1 MFKNIIVALFVSE
14 AAAVAHHHHHHHKYR
29 PNSAQSPWHE
39 DYEQAPQAP
48 LVTSHTHYQVPAMG
62 FANDMVP
69 KSSKEP
75 WTYPT
80 SLTQARSDPICSS
93 AGCTQY
99 EHPAPPKGHPMDYF
113 VPSFGR
119 DPDMEGTEDSID
131 IAQKMIGHK
140 IIMGTDESKA
150 KWHNVAKDTLYN
162 YHPELDYDIRV
173 SNTNEAAAEQTLGT
187 SMYP

>member
-1 MFKNIIVALFVSE
+1 MFKTIIVALFASE
-14 AAAVAHHHHHHHKYR
+14 ASAVSHHHHHHH
-29 PNSAQSPWHE
+29 H
-39 DYEQAPQAP
+39 
-48 LVTSHTHYQVPAMG
+48 QVPAMG
-62 FANDMVP
+62 LHRQAPNMFAQ
-69 KSSKEP
+69 SR
-75 WTYPT
+75 
-80 SLTQARSDPICSS
+80 LRLRSDPICSS

-113 VPSFGR
+113 VPNFGR

-140 IIMGTDESKA
+140 IIMGTEESKA

-173 SNTNEAAAEQTLGT
+173 SNTNEAAAEQALGT